1 MEKQLIGYANDT
13 TVIAVVPSSGV
24 RVIVAESLSRDVVKV
39 SEWCD
44 LWGKKLNASRIKTM
58 IVSR

>member
-1 MEKQLIGYANDT
+1 MEKQLIGYANDM

-39 SEWCD
+39 SEWCH